1 MAINFPN
8 APLTNDEFTA
18 NGKTWYFTGS
28 NWTLKSITSTADG
41 TIGTLSLAD
50 ASVTTIKL
58 ASNSVTT
65 AKMVDNSVTTAKMVD
80 NSVTYA
86 KLGSDVEIPFIMGV
100 Y

>member
-8 APLTNDEFTA
+8 TPSTNDEFTA

-41 TIGTLSLAD
+41 TIGTLALAD
-50 ASVTTIKL
+50 TSVTAIKL
-58 ASNSVTT
+58 ASNAVTT
-65 AKMVDNSVTTAKMVD
+65 AKIVDNSI
-80 NSVTYA
+80 TYA

>member
-8 APLTNDEFTA
+8 TPLTNDEFTA

-28 NWTLKSITSTADG
+28 NWTLKSIASTANG
-41 TIGTLSLAD
+41 AIGTLALAD
-50 ASVTTIKL
+50 TSVTAIKL
-58 ASNSVTT
+58 ASNAVTT
-65 AKMVDNSVTTAKMVD
+65 AKIMDNSI
-80 NSVTYA
+80 TYA

>member
-8 APLTNDEFTA
+8 TPSINDEFTA

-28 NWTLKSITSTADG
+28 NWTLKSITSTAGG
-41 TIGTLSLAD
+41 TIGTSSLAD
-50 ASVTTIKL
+50 GSVTVSKL
-58 ASNSVTT
+58 ASNAVT
-65 AKMVDNSVTTAKMVD
+65 AVKILDNSI
-80 NSVTYA
+80 TYA